1 MLFMIGIMWAVG
13 FSAYRLADRLPKSL
27 EGKHLTIEG
36 YVIGLPSHDDRRT
49 RFDFLVSKPSH
60 DFPKKI
66 RLSWYF
72 PKEHIKT
79 GQFWTFTV
87 KLKQPHGLFNP
98 NGFDYEKYLFAQHI
112 QATG

>member
-60 DFPKKI
+60 EFP
-66 RLSWYF
+66 
-72 PKEHIKT
+72 
-79 GQFWTFTV
+79 
-87 KLKQPHGLFNP
+87 
-98 NGFDYEKYLFAQHI
+98 
-112 QATG
+112 